1 MDHVFNYFNNTKN
14 NLLKNINKK
23 DIVINLINDLVNV
36 KIEHKDISFKKDIL
50 YIKIFGIRKTKIL
63 NNKTKILDSLKTS
76 YSLNYL
82 DLK

>member
-1 MDHVFNYFNNTKN
+1 MDHIFNYFNNTKN